1 MKTELHNI
9 RMLRRV
15 LLFYRSLQV
24 KKRGVAN
31 WRQNGRSYPPSFPPE
46 KAHLI
51 KRVGLF
57 WRPKNDRGLV
67 VSGLKEYE

>member
-31 WRQNGRSYPPSFPPE
+31 WRQNGRSYLPPTPR

>member
-1 MKTELHNI
+1 MAEVI
-9 RMLRRV
+9 
-15 LLFYRSLQV
+15 
-24 KKRGVAN
+24 
-31 WRQNGRSYPPSFPPE
+31 PPDPPPPE